1 MPDGS
6 SDLKYRLV
14 EEGRLDVNL
23 ADQLDALSPE
33 GVLAQVNA
41 TLRRR
46 QAAQERKQ
54 QR

>member
-1 MPDGS
+1 MPDA
-6 SDLKYRLV
+6 DRDRKRVIEVRRLN
-14 EEGRLDVNL
+14 VNL

-33 GVLAQVNA
+33 EVLAQVNA

-46 QAAQERKQ
+46 QAAAERKH